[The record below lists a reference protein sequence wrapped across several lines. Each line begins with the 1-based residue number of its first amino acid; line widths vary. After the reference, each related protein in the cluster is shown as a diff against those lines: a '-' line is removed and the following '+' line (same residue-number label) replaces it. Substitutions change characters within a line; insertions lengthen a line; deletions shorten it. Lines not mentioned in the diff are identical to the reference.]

1 VFHTVTIVLEG
12 HAKDVKFGKM
22 WECVPVL
29 KVLLNTLIK
38 LQTEYP
44 LLITFRITDLTN
56 PDAPDHVLPG
66 VNPVTEFMC
75 ESINNAW
82 KKL

>member
-1 VFHTVTIVLEG
+1 
-12 HAKDVKFGKM
+12 M

-29 KVLLNTLIK
+29 KVLLNALIK

-44 LLITFRITDLTN
+44 LLITFRTTDLTDSDTPN
-56 PDAPDHVLPG
+56 HVLPG
-66 VNPVTEFMC
+66 ANPVTEFMC
-75 ESINNAW
+75 ESINNTW